1 MSYCSSSQEERRAG
15 AMANIQDY
23 KFRKVMKELFTCTH
37 ELQTQLAETRLQ
49 CQQIEEVMIAIR
61 ENRMTAKNYVI
72 PKSPY
77 PRDKAAND

>member
-1 MSYCSSSQEERRAG
+1 
-15 AMANIQDY
+15 MANIQDY

-72 PKSPY
+72 PNIIILFHNPCIIQTLALVRTLKM
-77 PRDKAAND
+77 NIF